1 MIWLKLGVL
10 LVISLIG
17 VLQFVLDYIYSDRR
31 TERRKK
37 TKVILFV
44 LMIIFLGGSAAI
56 YVWEGQ
62 NATELMTEVS
72 GLRLQNDSL
81 ILLYHNNQEDAHK
94 NRTSLLAR
102 IDTLETKLDPF
113 IQIATSKYPHL
124 SFEKAL
130 EMLSQEITKVKEIA
144 KPNTISYSRGEIK
157 KTEKGYDVFV
167 WCKLSK
173 DQPIGALS
181 FTINLPPKSN
191 VDILDISPAGM
202 AMDVR
207 VEISVNKKAA
217 MLCFLPA
224 TTGHPGIRISL
235 SDKEDFKIEGNKGF
249 GVQNIQ
255 IK

>member
-1 MIWLKLGVL
+1 MIWNFVILIFIFLISLAQYLLDYVLIDKKALRYKLTRIFL
-10 LVISLIG
+10 LVVMVVGI
-17 VLQFVLDYIYSDRR
+17 
-31 TERRKK
+31 
-37 TKVILFV
+37 
-44 LMIIFLGGSAAI
+44 GGSALLQ
-56 YVWEGQ
+56 YSEERKKGKL
-62 NATELMTEVS
+62 TEEIS
-72 GLRLQNDSL
+72 ILRFQNDSL
-81 ILLYHNNQEDAHK
+81 IALINLTHSEVLLLQ
-94 NRTSLLAR
+94 NRVQDFNS
-102 IDTLETKLDPF
+102 KLDPF

-130 EMLSQEITKVKEIA
+130 EMLSREITEVKEIA
-144 KPNTISYSRGEIK
+144 KPNTISYSRGDIK

-207 VEISVNKKAA
+207 VEISENKKAA
-217 MLCFLPA
+217 MLSFLPA
-224 TTGHPGIRISL
+224 TTGHPGITISL